1 MVGMSEGK
9 PAANP
14 LFLREED
21 LRRGLEMLFFAQRA
35 LAADAEAAL
44 ARHGLGR
51 AHHRALYFIGRSPG
65 LSVTELLRILKVTK
79 QTAGR
84 VLADLT
90 EAGLIEQRPAARDR
104 RRRELRLTE
113 AGRALEKELYDAQH
127 ARLLRAYRRAGA
139 EAVAGFRRVAAGLLD
154 EADRGLVESPLP
166 ERDRDRDR

>member
-1 MVGMSEGK
+1 MSNGK

-35 LAADAEAAL
+35 LGTDADPAL

-51 AHHRALYFIGRSPG
+51 AHHRALYFIGRRPG
-65 LSVTELLRILKVTK
+65 LSVTDLLAILRVTK

-84 VLADLT
+84 VLADLAD
-90 EAGLIEQRPAARDR
+90 AGLIEQRPAARDR
-104 RRRELRLTE
+104 RRRELRLTP

-139 EAVAGFRRVAAGLLD
+139 EAVEGFRRVAAGLLD
-154 EADRGLVESPLP
+154 ETDRSLVDSPLP
-166 ERDRDRDR
+166 DRSGGRER